1 MKKFL
6 KKLDLTR
13 IFLLICLLLLLIL
26 VIVTSKGAQKI
37 IFMTSF
43 IVLNLFVTLYK
54 RYFRFPIEI
63 EILSFGIVL
72 CSVSYGIASGL
83 FVALIGGILYTVF
96 STNFTPFTIPMIIGY
111 MMMAGLSSLFPHINI
126 IYLGIFVNI
135 IHNLFV
141 FVMYHFFFKYDF
153 GKNLLF
159 SVSNVLFNILLFVNL
174 GNFMYGVMT

>member
-6 KKLDLTR
+6 KKLDITR

-26 VIVTSKGAQKI
+26 VIVMSKGAQKI

-54 RYFRFPIEI
+54 RYFKLPIEI

-72 CSVSYGIASGL
+72 CSVSYDVASGL
-83 FVALIGGILYTVF
+83 FVALIGGILYAVF
-96 STNFTPFTIPMIIGY
+96 NTKFSPFTIPMILGY
-111 MMMAGLSSLFPHINI
+111 MMMSFISSYFSYVNI

-141 FVMYHFFFKYDF
+141 FTMYHFLFKYDF
-153 GKNLLF
+153 SKNLIF
-159 SVSNVLFNILLFVNL
+159 SISNILFNILLFVNL
-174 GNFMYGVMT
+174 GNFMYGIMT